1 MIIKRKTKSVSD
13 LYYISSQPNLDG
25 EYIKPRIDLY
35 PSVSEALSGISAIPG
50 EDTSLIGATYYIYKP
65 LMGRADSLI
74 KPGILESPKALV
86 LPGEYWYLQELR
98 LRFIAAIKVTGKGKL
113 IGTYRTGPRQQSSR
127 IYSWEWEEILGKY
140 QKKGKL

>member
-13 LYYISSQPNLDG
+13 LFYISPISNLDG
-25 EYIKPRIDLY
+25 EYIKPKSNLY
-35 PSVSEALSGISAIPG
+35 PDVDSALSGISAIPG
-50 EDTSLIGATYYIYKP
+50 EDTNIEGATYYIYKP

-74 KPGILESPKALV
+74 KPNIIESPKALV

-98 LRFIAAIKVTGKGKL
+98 LKFIAAIKVLGRNKL
-113 IGTYRTGPRQQSSR
+113 IGTYRVGPRQTLSR
-127 IYSWEWEEILGKY
+127 VYSWDWEEVLGKY

>member
-1 MIIKRKTKSVSD
+1 
-13 LYYISSQPNLDG
+13 
-25 EYIKPRIDLY
+25 
-35 PSVSEALSGISAIPG
+35 
-50 EDTSLIGATYYIYKP
+50 
-65 LMGRADSLI
+65 MGRADSLI

-113 IGTYRTGPRQQSSR
+113 IGTYRTGPRQQPSR